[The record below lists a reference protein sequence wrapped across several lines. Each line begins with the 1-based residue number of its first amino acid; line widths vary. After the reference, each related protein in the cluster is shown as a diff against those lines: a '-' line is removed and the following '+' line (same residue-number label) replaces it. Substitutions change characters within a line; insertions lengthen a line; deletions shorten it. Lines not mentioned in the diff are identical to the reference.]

1 MMKCYENPLV
11 AAKIWRYIPPIISS
25 AELQMAIDSWLL
37 EQHRCSHH
45 PPTLRF
51 YQWSPPAISLGY
63 HQRQYPDFWRNLTW
77 QGQKISLV
85 RRPTGGRAVLHQ
97 GDLTYMVVNSG
108 MKGNIREVYQQ
119 ICQFLI
125 TGWQNLGLELSYGA
139 AGRGYIHSANCF
151 GTATGADLVDNWG
164 NKFIGSAQLQ
174 RGCYVLQHGSMVLE
188 QDNSL
193 FEQVFASSA
202 PQKLNLAPDLTLET
216 IIATLKTAAEECFD
230 CQLLE
235 QPLGDWEW
243 QSIKKMNINTY

>member
-1 MMKCYENPLV
+1 V
-11 AAKIWRYIPPIISS
+11 AAKIWRYIPPIIAP
-25 AELQMAIDSWLL
+25 AEQQMAIDSWLL
-37 EQHRCSHH
+37 QQHRLGHH

-51 YQWSPPAISLGY
+51 YQWSPPAISLGH

-77 QGQKISLV
+77 QGQKIALV

-108 MKGNIREVYQQ
+108 MKGNISEVYRQ
-119 ICQFLI
+119 ICQFLL

-174 RGCYVLQHGSMVLE
+174 QGRYVLQHGSMML
-188 QDNSL
+188 NSDGCL
-193 FEQVFASSA
+193 FERVFGTIA
-202 PQKLNLAPDLTLET
+202 PQKVNLAPNLTLET
-216 IIATLKTAAEECFD
+216 IIFTLKTAVEQCFD

-235 QPLGDWEW
+235 QPLRDEEW
-243 QSIKKMNINTY
+243 QAINNLSIDTH

>member
-37 EQHRCSHH
+37 EQHRCGHH

-108 MKGNIREVYQQ
+108 MKGNVREVYQQ

-125 TGWQNLGLELSYGA
+125 TGCQNLGLELSYGA
-139 AGRGYIHSANCF
+139 AGRGYIHSANP
-151 GTATGADLVDNWG
+151 
-164 NKFIGSAQLQ
+164 K
-174 RGCYVLQHGSMVLE
+174 
-188 QDNSL
+188 
-193 FEQVFASSA
+193 
-202 PQKLNLAPDLTLET
+202 KLNLAPDLTLET
-216 IIATLKTAAEECFD
+216 LIATLKTAAEDCFD

-235 QPLGDWEW
+235 QPLGDCEW
-243 QSIKKMNINTY
+243 QSLKKININTH

>member
-1 MMKCYENPLV
+1 
-11 AAKIWRYIPPIISS
+11 
-25 AELQMAIDSWLL
+25 MAIDSWLL
-37 EQHRCSHH
+37 REHRLGHH

-77 QGQKISLV
+77 QGQKIALV

-108 MKGNIREVYQQ
+108 MNGNVSQVYGQ

-125 TGWQNLGLELSYGA
+125 TGWQNLGLELSYGV

-151 GTATGADLVDNWG
+151 GTSTGADLVDNWG
-164 NKFIGSAQLQ
+164 SKFIGSAQLQ
-174 RGCYVLQHGSMVLE
+174 QGRYVLQHGSMML
-188 QDNSL
+188 NSDSYL
-193 FEQVFASSA
+193 FEQVFGTNA
-202 PQKLNLAPDLTLET
+202 PKKVNLPPNLTLET
-216 IIATLKTAAEECFD
+216 IITTLQTAAEKCFD

-235 QPLGDWEW
+235 QPFTPWEE
-243 QSIKKMNINTY
+243 QIIENMSIDTY

>member
-1 MMKCYENPLV
+1 MV
-11 AAKIWRYIPPIISS
+11 AKIWRYIPPIIAS

-37 EQHRCSHH
+37 QGHRCGHH

-51 YQWSPPAISLGY
+51 YQWLPPAISLGY

-77 QGQKISLV
+77 QGQKIALV

-97 GDLTYMVVNSG
+97 GDLTYMVVNSQ
-108 MKGNIREVYQQ
+108 MLGNVSQVYGQ

-125 TGWQNLGLELSYGA
+125 TGWQNLGLELSYGV

-174 RGCYVLQHGSMVLE
+174 QGRYVLQHGSMVLE
-188 QDNSL
+188 RDNCL
-193 FEQVFASSA
+193 FEQVFGIAA
-202 PQKLNLAPDLTLET
+202 HQRVNLSPDLTLEI
-216 IIATLKTAAEECFD
+216 IIATLKTAAEQCFD

-235 QPLGDWEW
+235 QPLLDSEW
-243 QSIKKMNINTY
+243 QAIKKININTH